1 MMTRQQFQTVNT
13 AVWTNRLFSFTVF
26 ALVIIACFAYL
37 LWEPLS
43 EHVLA
48 WMRWHFWGYPA

>member
-1 MMTRQQFQTVNT
+1 MIIRQQLQAVHATVL
-13 AVWTNRLFSFTVF
+13 TNRLYSFTVF
-26 ALVIIACFAYL
+26 ALVIIAFWAYL
-37 LWEPLS
+37 IWEPLK